1 VINKQFTTE
10 AQRLHRGPQSR
21 EITPGPLG
29 VWLERAIVAALVLL
43 VIAAP
48 NSIAATQT
56 AWLLGMLFW
65 ALRFAVWP
73 RPTLHRTPIDYAMLG
88 FFILTGIAAILS
100 YEPMVSVGKLRAASL
115 FTIVYLFAQNIR
127 SARVLRALTILLVAS
142 CMVSV
147 LYTFGQYAVGRGVK
161 VYEVRSDSPLSAA
174 RLVSREHIQT
184 IPILSGDTLLEV
196 DGRKLRG
203 TEDLIAALDQSA
215 KKEPAKIKI
224 YRVEWITVLEVP
236 RGRLLSGATP
246 EERLG
251 ISRWTHGRDW
261 RATGFYDHWTTYAEA
276 LQLIA
281 SLTLGLFVALP
292 RKRTRNGA
300 LLVLAIIG
308 MCGALVLTVTRA
320 SLLGLVVSGAL
331 IAALGLSRRALL
343 VIGACALPL
352 VFVGLF
358 VLHQKRNVGFFDS
371 KDDSIIWRQ
380 RTWHDGFHLLTSNPR
395 HLLFG
400 VGMDSIKA
408 HWRQWG
414 LFDNGRMPMGHMHS
428 DYLQIALE
436 RGVPT
441 LIVWL
446 VLLGMYARMLWRLRR
461 RVPAENWIERGIIF
475 GALGGLIGFML
486 SGFVH
491 YNWGDSEV
499 VMIFYLIMGLSLVV
513 ERCVR
518 TASGSDRDQTF
529 PLD

>member
-1 VINKQFTTE
+1 MINKQFTTE

-21 EITPGPLG
+21 EIPPGPLG

-65 ALRFAVWP
+65 VLRFAVWP
-73 RPTLHRTPIDYAMLG
+73 RPEVHRTPIDYAMLG
-88 FFILTGIAAILS
+88 FFILTGISAVLS

-127 SARVLRALTILLVAS
+127 SARVLRALAILLVAS

-147 LYTFGQYAVGRGVK
+147 IYTFGQYAVGRGVK

-174 RLVSREHIQT
+174 RLVSREHIQA

-203 TEDLIAALDQSA
+203 TEDLIEALDQSS

-224 YRVEWITVLEVP
+224 YRVEWIAVLEVP
-236 RGRLLSGATP
+236 RGRLLPGATP

-251 ISRWTHGRDW
+251 IRRWTPGRDW
-261 RATGFYDHWTTYAEA
+261 RATGFYDHWTTYAEG

-300 LLVLAIIG
+300 LLALAIVS
-308 MCGALVLTVTRA
+308 MCAALLLTVTRA
-320 SLLGLVVSGAL
+320 SWLALLISATL
-331 IAALGLSRRALL
+331 IAVLGLSRRSLL
-343 VIGACALPL
+343 LIAVCALPL
-352 VFVGLF
+352 VVAGVF
-358 VLHQKRNVGFFDS
+358 VLHQKRNVGFFDQA
-371 KDDSIIWRQ
+371 DDSIRWRQ
-380 RTWHDGFHLLTSNPR
+380 TVQREGFQLLVSNPR
-395 HLLFG
+395 HLLVG

-414 LFDNGRMPMGHMHS
+414 LFDNGRLPMGHMHS

-446 VLLGMYARMLWRLRR
+446 ILLGTYARMLWRLRR
-461 RVPAENWIERGIIF
+461 RVPIENWIERGIVF

-486 SGFVH
+486 SGIVH

-513 ERCVR
+513 ARR
-518 TASGSDRDQTF
+518 TSEHAYGAS
-529 PLD
+529 